1 MRTVLSLVTVLAC
14 LLVLPACS
22 DAEKPAETNAEEVIT
37 TVELTLTP
45 AGASPF
51 VATWDDTDGDGTP
64 AVDPITLA
72 DAGAYTLGVRFLN
85 ALEDPAEDITT
96 EVDAESDEHQ
106 VFVTGSAV
114 TGPASA
120 LSSAFVRH
128 AYADTDA
135 NGLPVGL
142 SNTLEALDTGS
153 GEFVVTLQHL
163 PAESGVAVKVAGLA
177 EIVAAEGFSA
187 IPGEPDASVTFP
199 LTIE

>member
-1 MRTVLSLVTVLAC
+1 MRTVLSLPVLAS

-22 DAEKPAETNAEEVIT
+22 DAEKPEETNAEEVIT

-45 AGASPF
+45 TTGGSPF

-64 AVDPITLA
+64 SVDPIVLA
-72 DAGAYTLGVRFLN
+72 DAGTYTLAVRFLN

-114 TGPASA
+114 SGPASA
-120 LSSAFVRH
+120 SSGAVVRH

-142 SNTLEALDTGS
+142 SSTLEVLGAGGGDL
-153 GEFVVTLQHL
+153 VVTLQHL
-163 PAESGVAVKVAGLA
+163 PAEGGVAVKVAGLA
-177 EIVAAEGFSA
+177 ETVAAEGFSA

-199 LTIE
+199 LTVE

>member
-1 MRTVLSLVTVLAC
+1 MRTVLSLTIFAS

-22 DAEKPAETNAEEVIT
+22 DAEKPVETNAEEVIT

-45 AGASPF
+45 AGGSPF

-64 AVDPITLA
+64 SVDPIALA
-72 DAGAYTLGVRFLN
+72 DAGTYTFALRFLN

-114 TGPASA
+114 SGPASA
-120 LSSAFVRH
+120 SSGAVVRH

-142 SNTLEALDTGS
+142 SSTLEALGTG
-153 GEFVVTLQHL
+153 GGDLVITLQHL
-163 PAESGVAVKVAGLA
+163 PAEGGVALKVAGLA

-199 LTIE
+199 LTVE